1 MKILIYI
8 IRRIILLV
16 PVLIGI
22 TFMTFFL
29 TRIIPG
35 DAIELSLGPHST
47 PEQIQVLRQKWAM
60 DRSVGVQY
68 LMYLKNLC
76 RGDMGTSIMTRRPVI
91 ADIKEYFPATIELTA
106 FTMLI
111 CIVIGIPIGVIAALK
126 ANKWPDN
133 VFRLY
138 ALVGVSM
145 PVFWVG
151 LLLLLLFYYKL
162 GWLPEVGRLS
172 SKLLP
177 PQRITNLYLIDSLIT
192 WNWPVFWD
200 SLRHIFLPAFC
211 LANAIIAIIS
221 RMTRATMLEVLRENY
236 IKAAVARGLSRKLVI
251 WRHAL
256 RNALLPVTTVVG
268 VMFGACLAGA
278 VLTES
283 IFSWP
288 GMGRYAVEAITFL
301 DIEAI
306 AGFTIVSTLIYV
318 SLNLLVDIL
327 YTVLDPRIK
336 Y

>member
-1 MKILIYI
+1 
-8 IRRIILLV
+8 
-16 PVLIGI
+16 
-22 TFMTFFL
+22 
-29 TRIIPG
+29 
-35 DAIELSLGPHST
+35 
-47 PEQIQVLRQKWAM
+47 
-60 DRSVGVQY
+60 
-68 LMYLKNLC
+68 
-76 RGDMGTSIMTRRPVI
+76 
-91 ADIKEYFPATIELTA
+91 
-106 FTMLI
+106 
-111 CIVIGIPIGVIAALK
+111 
-126 ANKWPDN
+126 
-133 VFRLY
+133 
-138 ALVGVSM
+138 
-145 PVFWVG
+145 
-151 LLLLLLFYYKL
+151 
-162 GWLPEVGRLS
+162 
-172 SKLLP
+172 
-177 PQRITNLYLIDSLIT
+177 LIDSLIT